1 MDYLKQNLSENLLV
15 LLCFGKEEDAKLIVS
30 NVTPNLFD
38 NKIYRDIAH
47 KAIEFFK
54 KFGSVVGGHLPELL
68 EDELKDE
75 SKSQLYQKVIENI
88 YNNSENINSTYVIN
102 DLNNFIRMQQMKI
115 DVKETAELLQ
125 KGRIDEAES
134 KLYNSRKKRIE
145 IFDAGIFFG
154 VDKEST
160 LGFKKEIEQ
169 DQILT
174 GIPALDKLGHV
185 PTKGEL
191 YTLMG
196 RSGDGKSWF
205 LIHLAKKASQQ
216 RKKVLHISLEMGYK
230 RLLSRYA
237 QSYWGLGTKK
247 ESLNLKNAFFK
258 EDDFGFITSINFKT
272 ITKNIKLI
280 ADSDV
285 EEYLSKKIDIM
296 RNPNLVIKC
305 FPSGSLTIEKLEA
318 YLDNLEAYK
327 GFIPDIILLDYLD
340 LMAINSDNKRND
352 LGRVGVELRG
362 IAGNRN
368 LAMVNVSQTNRVA
381 EGAKVLTRRFLGE
394 DFSKV
399 QTTDVFITT
408 NKTAIEKELGLMRIY
423 VDKGRND
430 KDGDLIVCSQNLSI
444 GRFIINSSKMEN
456 KYYDILEDIKNN
468 NINKKGS
475 LV

>member
-1 MDYLKQNLSENLLV
+1 
-15 LLCFGKEEDAKLIVS
+15 
-30 NVTPNLFD
+30 
-38 NKIYRDIAH
+38 
-47 KAIEFFK
+47 
-54 KFGSVVGGHLPELL
+54 
-68 EDELKDE
+68 
-75 SKSQLYQKVIENI
+75 
-88 YNNSENINSTYVIN
+88 
-102 DLNNFIRMQQMKI
+102 
-115 DVKETAELLQ
+115 
-125 KGRIDEAES
+125 
-134 KLYNSRKKRIE
+134 
-145 IFDAGIFFG
+145 
-154 VDKEST
+154 
-160 LGFKKEIEQ
+160 
-169 DQILT
+169 
-174 GIPALDKLGHV
+174 
-185 PTKGEL
+185 
-191 YTLMG
+191 
-196 RSGDGKSWF
+196 
-205 LIHLAKKASQQ
+205 
-216 RKKVLHISLEMGYK
+216 
-230 RLLSRYA
+230 
-237 QSYWGLGTKK
+237 
-247 ESLNLKNAFFK
+247 
-258 EDDFGFITSINFKT
+258 
-272 ITKNIKLI
+272 
-280 ADSDV
+280 
-285 EEYLSKKIDIM
+285 M